1 MFAGFSEDQLNED
14 EAKSKSRKEDEEDLS
29 TDEEANRGK
38 KDKGIISYFFIIKY
52 FNRKMFADE
61 LAQRARPKFNFKAA
75 ARKPFVAKS
84 VSMKKAKKEDL
95 PEVK

>member
-38 KDKGIISYFFIIKY
+38 KDKGIISYFFYYQI
-52 FNRKMFADE
+52 F
-61 LAQRARPKFNFKAA
+61 
-75 ARKPFVAKS
+75 
-84 VSMKKAKKEDL
+84 
-95 PEVK
+95 